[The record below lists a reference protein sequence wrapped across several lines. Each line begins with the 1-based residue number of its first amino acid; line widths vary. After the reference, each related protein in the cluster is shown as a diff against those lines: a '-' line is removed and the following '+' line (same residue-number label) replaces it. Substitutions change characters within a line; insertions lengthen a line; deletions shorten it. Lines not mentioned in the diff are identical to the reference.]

1 MKNINY
7 WTTVHQPTTEI
18 GDFYSPSQQLSSNRD
33 VAAVLVNIIFLP
45 QIQYFLDICAVEI
58 FEKHVDRKDL
68 VGSDTKKQFHFISGN
83 GAESRGI
90 EMVITL
96 LLSAIIVRTFL
107 YILTFLHCAFSNVQI
122 ILHLHCRERPLSPE
136 DFVPRL

>member
-1 MKNINY
+1 MKGPVGSNVPPINCSFF
-7 WTTVHQPTTEI
+7 V
-18 GDFYSPSQQLSSNRD
+18 
-33 VAAVLVNIIFLP
+33 
-45 QIQYFLDICAVEI
+45 CAVKI

-68 VGSDTKKQFHFISGN
+68 VGSGTKKQFHVISGN

-107 YILTFLHCAFSNVQI
+107 Y
-122 ILHLHCRERPLSPE
+122 
-136 DFVPRL
+136 